1 MNILVVIFGLV
12 ALFSVIGLVQS
23 FKERNVLSIIFN
35 LASAVVF
42 SGFTVLTEIFQG
54 YPPTL

>member
-42 SGFTVLTEIFQG
+42 GGFTVLTVIFQG
-54 YPPTL
+54 YPPAL